1 MSMTKTEATA
11 IANRIMAQ
19 GHQGG
24 GYFEGAQTRI
34 YHLDMYNLK
43 LDMNGG
49 AEVRKVR
56 ISAKSA
62 PKVRAELVEAI
73 LTYVEFGDGFKNEVF

>member
-1 MSMTKTEATA
+1 MTKTEATK

-24 GYFEGAQTRI
+24 GYFEGTQTRI
-34 YHLDMYNLK
+34 YHIRMYEMG

-49 AEVRKVR
+49 PEVRKVR
-56 ISAKSA
+56 IFAKSA

-73 LTYVEFGDGFKNEVF
+73 LTYVEFKDGFANEVF